1 MDRRFLNLVMHDLR
15 NSICSLHR
23 MDLGHLFYK
32 TAEIAEQAAEEAKAK
47 KKKLRY
53 LEPWNGL
60 RKPVISTRTNNF
72 FTLLKESREGTIMM
86 ADSSGCTTLLD
97 TDFNSVL
104 TIEPMDYGKGPNSV
118 CFYTPDPDPIID
130 FKDSRNLYVLDLVPG
145 TNSSSFEFLNYFGTS
160 NLPSEPLVCA
170 HHNWNWNWSTL
181 PVPPFLDD
189 PAYRYS
195 TSSTKECSSMLLG
208 GSTICVSSMQEGIGT
223 YTFDTASRPSRN
235 LEWSKAGNWVL
246 PFCGKAEYVP
256 DLKLWFA
263 FSASSS
269 SPHSLCALDLPA
281 MNLESPPELQRSW
294 DYLDLPDS
302 PYRRHLVNL
311 GSGKFCIVSFFKT
324 STFNAVQEI
333 ILDESAVFTGLEVR
347 RCNGAEGPVRMIKHM
362 SKRYNF
368 QKYIIHC
375 VF

>member
-1 MDRRFLNLVMHDLR
+1 
-15 NSICSLHR
+15 
-23 MDLGHLFYK
+23 
-32 TAEIAEQAAEEAKAK
+32 
-47 KKKLRY
+47 
-53 LEPWNGL
+53 
-60 RKPVISTRTNNF
+60 
-72 FTLLKESREGTIMM
+72 
-86 ADSSGCTTLLD
+86 
-97 TDFNSVL
+97 
-104 TIEPMDYGKGPNSV
+104 
-118 CFYTPDPDPIID
+118 
-130 FKDSRNLYVLDLVPG
+130 
-145 TNSSSFEFLNYFGTS
+145 
-160 NLPSEPLVCA
+160 
-170 HHNWNWNWSTL
+170 
-181 PVPPFLDD
+181 
-189 PAYRYS
+189 
-195 TSSTKECSSMLLG
+195 
-208 GSTICVSSMQEGIGT
+208 MQEGIGT
-223 YTFDTASRPSRN
+223 YTFDTASHKP
-235 LEWSKAGNWVL
+235 EWSKAGDWVL

-324 STFNAVQEI
+324 STFNAVNEI
-333 ILDESAVFTGLEVR
+333 IKDESAVFTGLEVR

-375 VF
+375 VFWIFWKLLENKAYWYDLNNVSMVYWTALLFVVLLLWMTDWLLTAILIPLLGVVSVLLLQSSEKVYARLSNLIVLDTSNTYHFKGTIIKAHVSLPGKLCVLKKTLAWNILLN